1 MEENR
6 NNTLNNQIGVV
17 FMAYVHVGLEVHVA
31 QNLVGLTF
39 MSWAGLVS

>member
-1 MEENR
+1 MEKNR
-6 NNTLNNQIGVV
+6 NNTLISQIGVV
-17 FMAYVHVGLEVHVA
+17 FMAYVHVA

>member
-6 NNTLNNQIGVV
+6 NNTLNSQIGVV